1 MLRASVIVP
10 TCNRRAL
17 LLQTLSSLEQQSVDC
32 RQFEVLVV
40 VDGATDGTADAL
52 AHWSGRLNL
61 RWIEVENGGLA
72 RARNRGAEIA
82 VAPVLIFLDDDQRA
96 MPELVERHIDA
107 HERGQSVLVQGFY
120 PVDPACLRGGV
131 SRLYERT
138 YRRAMAAAAT
148 APSEPFTIWGG
159 NCSVRRDVFQ
169 RIGGFDGELFKT
181 YGCEDTDFGLRA
193 LAVGIPPVYEPRASS
208 FHLHSCSYAS
218 LRRQARQEGAAVARL
233 NARHRPGLLAAA
245 RPTRLT
251 SALVAGWRRVPAL
264 MRAGGEAAIV
274 GLWGADRLPW
284 PALQVTFARAV
295 RKIYLAEGL
304 ASVRVGAAVGSA
316 NSG

>member
-1 MLRASVIVP
+1 VLRASVIVP
-10 TCNRRAL
+10 TYNRRAL
-17 LLQTLSSLEQQSVDC
+17 LLKTLSSLEQQTVDC
-32 RQFEVLVV
+32 RQFEVVVV
-40 VDGATDGTADAL
+40 VDGATDGTAEAL
-52 AHWSGRLNL
+52 ARWSGRLNL
-61 RWIEVENGGLA
+61 RWIETENGGLA
-72 RARNRGAEIA
+72 RARNRGAGIA
-82 VAPVLIFLDDDQRA
+82 IAPVLIFLDDDQRA
-96 MPELVERHIDA
+96 TPELVERHIEA
-107 HERGQSVLVQGFY
+107 HERGPSVLVQGFY
-120 PVDPACLRGGV
+120 PVDPTCLRGGA
-131 SRLYERT
+131 SRLYDRT

-169 RIGGFDGELFKT
+169 CVGGFDGELFRT

-218 LRRQARQEGAAVARL
+218 LRRHPRQEGAAVARL
-233 NARHRPGLLAAA
+233 NERHRLSRLATT
-245 RPTRLT
+245 RPNRLT

-264 MRAGGEAAIV
+264 MRAGGEAATV
-274 GLWGADRLPW
+274 GLQGADRLPW
-284 PALQVTFARAV
+284 PALQVTFARAI

-304 ASVRVGAAVGSA
+304 ATARPEAAEGSA